1 MRLTTRTAALVAT
14 LGLAIGGALA
24 GAAPASAAIGDPT
37 GCSAYVD
44 NGGKAIG
51 WCSSGTG
58 QWQVFAKCA
67 GTRGVTGPHGGDIGY
82 RKGQGTP
89 RATEKAS
96 VLNCGSSGYAVS
108 PTIKIVR

>member
-1 MRLTTRTAALVAT
+1 MRLTTKTAALVAT

-37 GCSAYVD
+37 GCSAYVEND
-44 NGGKAIG
+44 GRAIG

-58 QWQVFAKCA
+58 NWQVVAKCA

-82 RKGQGTP
+82 RKG
-89 RATEKAS
+89 ATEKAS
-96 VLNCGSSGYAVS
+96 ILSCGSSGFAVS
-108 PTIKIVR
+108 PTVKIVR